1 MDKADFS
8 NEGIILVLGVT
19 GAGKSYFLNK
29 LGAQGVKE
37 GHGLQSGTSA
47 NRVFVPGEGLDCEL
61 AKLTES
67 SPETVECQAVKIL
80 LDDEEKRSITVVDT
94 PGFDDTN
101 RPQGEILTEITEFLA
116 TQHALGVPLRGVL
129 YFHKITDNKM
139 TGSSLTYLNLLR
151 SLVGEDALEN
161 VVLVTSMW
169 NMLRDENRGQAL
181 QREQELI
188 DNYWGPMQE
197 KGSYV
202 AQFDGTADSAFSLI
216 YQLAGKESVVLDIQ
230 RQIMDQDQSVLGTS
244 AGEDLAHKLERDIE
258 IYRARAAQLEA
269 ELRDEL
275 KAQPRD
281 KEKIRMLQEDKA
293 RMEEMQELAEKSMER
308 MKVRPSSSIKHRLK
322 QALRE
327 RGKDAAFVLAAALHL
342 TLTVV
347 QLSLG
352 G

>member
-1 MDKADFS
+1 MAKLDFS

-29 LGAQGVKE
+29 LGAHGVKE
-37 GHGLQSGTSA
+37 GHGL
-47 NRVFVPGEGLDCEL
+47 
-61 AKLTES
+61 ES
-67 SPETVECQAVKIL
+67 ETAECQAVQIL

-101 RPQGEILTEITEFLA
+101 RPQGEILADIAEFLG

-129 YFHKITDNKM
+129 YLHKITDNKM

-169 NMLRDENRGQAL
+169 NKLRDEDRSEAL
-181 QREQELI
+181 RREQELI
-188 DNYWGPMQE
+188 DKYWGPMQE

-202 AQFDGTADSAFSLI
+202 AQFDGTTDSAFSLV
-216 YQLAGKESVVLDIQ
+216 YQLAGNENVVLDVQ
-230 RQIMDQDQSVLGTS
+230 RQIMDQNKSILGTS
-244 AGEDLAHKLERDIE
+244 AGEDLAQKLEKDIKD
-258 IYRARAAQLEA
+258 YRAKVAQLEA
-269 ELRDEL
+269 ELQEEL
-275 KAQPRD
+275 KEQPRNR
-281 KEKIRMLQEDKA
+281 EQIRMLQEDKA
-293 RMEEMQELAEKSMER
+293 QMEELLQLAEKSMER
-308 MKVRPSSSIKHRLK
+308 MKVRPSSSIKQRLK
-322 QALRE
+322 QALKE
-327 RGKDAAFVLAAALHL
+327 RGRDAAFVLATALHL